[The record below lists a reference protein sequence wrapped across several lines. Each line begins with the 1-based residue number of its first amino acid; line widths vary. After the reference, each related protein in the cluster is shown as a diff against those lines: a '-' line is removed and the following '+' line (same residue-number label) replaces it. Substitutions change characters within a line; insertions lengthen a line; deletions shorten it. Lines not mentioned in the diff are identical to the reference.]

1 MKNIISNFK
10 TIGLSF
16 LAIMILSC
24 DGDEVCGYTG
34 DNDPDC
40 PNLEANIGDDCDSNG
55 DTILDGTVNEFCE
68 CITNEPILPEG
79 CDLKGSL
86 NLSSGIDANGD
97 PIAAAFGAIDP
108 FWKVINQPPLFQG
121 NASNPCTNAA
131 VGTFSND
138 AYSMNFG
145 AMGSSAWVNQPGTGT
160 LAPFDLGPNGSFG
173 CNNAVNNAGI
183 QVPFVFERSFCVL
196 EDTQVDYNFVF
207 KADDRMY
214 FELVDNN
221 TGAVLDTS
229 ATYIWTGTAIPAW
242 SQTNFNLPAGSY
254 SIRGSLINTGAV
266 ILGFSFLGDMVTSNG
281 EVVISNNSEE
291 CCENN
296 TITVQN
302 VLEEVNC
309 DRMFNAITD
318 SIGDNWVFEL
328 LDNSNTVIR
337 TATTDIN
344 GNIFF
349 SGLAD
354 GTYTVRITNQSGWSQ
369 TVTTETRTVIGNTAV
384 ITEFYSCRM

>member
-1 MKNIISNFK
+1 
-10 TIGLSF
+10 
-16 LAIMILSC
+16 
-24 DGDEVCGYTG
+24 
-34 DNDPDC
+34 
-40 PNLEANIGDDCDSNG
+40 
-55 DTILDGTVNEFCE
+55 
-68 CITNEPILPEG
+68 
-79 CDLKGSL
+79 
-86 NLSSGIDANGD
+86 
-97 PIAAAFGAIDP
+97 
-108 FWKVINQPPLFQG
+108 
-121 NASNPCTNAA
+121 
-131 VGTFSND
+131 
-138 AYSMNFG
+138 
-145 AMGSSAWVNQPGTGT
+145 MGSSAWVNQPGTGT

-384 ITEFYSCRM
+384 ITEFYSCRT